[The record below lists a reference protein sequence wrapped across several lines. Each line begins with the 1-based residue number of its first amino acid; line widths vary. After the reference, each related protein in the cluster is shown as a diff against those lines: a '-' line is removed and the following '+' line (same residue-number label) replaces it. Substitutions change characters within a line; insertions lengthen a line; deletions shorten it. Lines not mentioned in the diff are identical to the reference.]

1 MGDIMTIN
9 KLVRIENGVAFA
21 ISFYIYIQL
30 DFPIWLFFVLL
41 FVPDI
46 TMIGYAINNKTGAI
60 VYNFGHSF
68 ILPLL
73 LALCYLY
80 FSKDYLLIIA
90 IIWIA
95 HIFLDRL
102 LGFGLK
108 CKDSFNKTHIQSL

>member
-1 MGDIMTIN
+1 MTIN
-9 KLVRIENGVAFA
+9 QMVRIENGFAFV
-21 ISFYIYIQL
+21 ISFYIYMKL

-41 FVPDI
+41 LVPDI
-46 TMIGYAINNKTGAI
+46 TMIGYAINKKIGAI

-80 FSKDYLLIIA
+80 FSKDYLLIIS

-95 HIFLDRL
+95 HIFMDRL

-108 CKDSFNKTHIQSL
+108 YQDSFNNTHIQRL

>member
-1 MGDIMTIN
+1 MTIN
-9 KLVRIENGVAFA
+9 KMVRIENGFAFA

-41 FVPDI
+41 LVPDI
-46 TMIGYAINNKTGAI
+46 TMIGYAFNNKTGAL

-80 FSKDYLLIIA
+80 FSNDYLLIIS
-90 IIWIA
+90 IIWIS
-95 HIFLDRL
+95 HIFMDRL

-108 CKDSFNKTHIQSL
+108 YKDSFNKTHLQSL

>member
-1 MGDIMTIN
+1 MTIN
-9 KLVRIENGVAFA
+9 QMVRIENGFAFA
-21 ISFYIYIQL
+21 ISFCIYMHL

-41 FVPDI
+41 LFPDI
-46 TMIGYAINNKTGAI
+46 TMIGYAINKKIGAI

-80 FSKDYLLIIA
+80 FSKDYLLIIS
-90 IIWIA
+90 IICIA
-95 HIFLDRL
+95 QIFMDRL

-108 CKDSFNKTHIQSL
+108 YQESFNKTHIQRL

>member
-1 MGDIMTIN
+1 MTIN
-9 KLVRIENGVAFA
+9 QIVRIENGFALA

-41 FVPDI
+41 LVPDI
-46 TMIGYAINNKTGAI
+46 TMIGYAINNKIGAK

-73 LALCYLY
+73 LALGYLS
-80 FSKDYLLIIA
+80 FSKDYLLIIS
-90 IIWIA
+90 IIWLS
-95 HIFLDRL
+95 HIFMDRL

-108 CKDSFNKTHIQSL
+108 YQDSFNKTHIQRI

>member
-1 MGDIMTIN
+1 MTIN
-9 KLVRIENGVAFA
+9 KIVRIENGVAFA

-41 FVPDI
+41 LVPDI
-46 TMIGYAINNKTGAI
+46 TMIGYTINKKIGAV

-73 LALCYLY
+73 FALAY
-80 FSKDYLLIIA
+80 FYFLKDYLLIIS
-90 IIWIA
+90 IIWLA
-95 HIFLDRL
+95 HIFMDRL

-108 CKDSFNKTHIQSL
+108 YKDSFNETHIQKL

>member
-1 MGDIMTIN
+1 MNQI
-9 KLVRIENGVAFA
+9 VRIENGFALA

-41 FVPDI
+41 LVPDI
-46 TMIGYAINNKTGAI
+46 TMIGYAINNKIGAK

-73 LALCYLY
+73 LALGYLS
-80 FSKDYLLIIA
+80 FSKDYLLIIS
-90 IIWIA
+90 IIWLS
-95 HIFLDRL
+95 HIFMDRL

-108 CKDSFNKTHIQSL
+108 YQDSFNKTHIQRI